1 MLNSVLGYVK
11 NGKIEFS
18 EQASLTEGARVL
30 VTFLPLE
37 NEDAF
42 WLSAS
47 ESSLKAICNH
57 PEDDTYAQ
65 LLQE

>member
-18 EQASLTEGARVL
+18 EQASLTEGTRVL
-30 VTFLPLE
+30 VTFLPPE
-37 NEDAF
+37 HEDDF

-47 ESSLKAICNH
+47 ESSLKAIWDQ
-57 PEDDTYAQ
+57 PQDDDYAQ
-65 LLQE
+65 LLEK